1 MIILV
6 VSFTFQPPYRNRNHF
21 KNYTSCHIALFA
33 ASYSQKLKMFF
44 CVCIVNRAMMTASSS
59 STLFAEDRDFEAE
72 ITKMEKEAEERLEA
86 KTKEMMATIASTGAA
101 K

>member
-1 MIILV
+1 
-6 VSFTFQPPYRNRNHF
+6 
-21 KNYTSCHIALFA
+21 
-33 ASYSQKLKMFF
+33 
-44 CVCIVNRAMMTASSS
+44 MTASSS

-72 ITKMEKEAEERLEA
+72 ISKMEKEAEERLEA